1 MKLHLPSFLAGVVV
15 GAGGATIAPRLRP
28 VVLEI
33 ATTFYRISD
42 AMMVSIARKRED
54 LADLL
59 AEAKARARQRLRSTS
74 QAAA

>member
-1 MKLHLPSFLAGVVV
+1 MKLHLPSFLVGVAV
-15 GAGGATIAPRLRP
+15 GAGGAAIAPRLRP

-33 ATTFYRISD
+33 ATTCYRISD
-42 AMMVSIARKRED
+42 VLMVKIARKRED
-54 LADLL
+54 LVDLL